1 MNKFGTLGVI
11 LSSIIILL
19 IQALVLKD
27 MVLYGSAF
35 CFFYILLFLILPI
48 EINPL
53 VQIAIG
59 FAAGLFIDSFYNT
72 QGVHASASTFI
83 MFVRPYWI
91 NILSPGSGYGATIRI
106 NLRTQRL
113 QWFLTYAYPLILF
126 HSLILFT
133 VEVFEFVDYWST
145 VKKAFY
151 SSLFTLT
158 IVVIVQYLFYN
169 NSKSQGS

>member
-126 HSLILFT
+126 HSLTCSQWKCLN
-133 VEVFEFVDYWST
+133 
-145 VKKAFY
+145 
-151 SSLFTLT
+151 SL
-158 IVVIVQYLFYN
+158 II
-169 NSKSQGS
+169 GPP